1 MNPSSDPSRNSIM
14 GEFMPKF
21 FSLLKEGISK
31 EQLRKDILAG
41 LIVGVVALPLA
52 IAFAIASGV
61 SPEKGLI
68 TAIIGGLVVSLFG
81 GSRVQIGGPTG
92 AFIIIVFGIV
102 QKYGIEGLTVA
113 TFMAGFLIMLMGFLR
128 AGQLLKYFPHT
139 LVVGFTAGIAVVIFS
154 TQVKDLF
161 GLDIADVPAD
171 FVEKWVVL
179 VTNLSTIDPVAT
191 TLGIVSMVL
200 SLYLSRFTKVI
211 PGPLAAILICTAAVY
226 FLDLPVETIGSRFG
240 AISASIPMPEFH
252 FVDMATMRELIQPA
266 IAIAL
271 LGGIESLLSAV
282 VADGMIG
289 GRHRSNMELVAQGG
303 ANVLSSMFGGIPVT
317 GAIAR
322 TATNVKNGGRT
333 PISGI
338 VHALTLLVIMLVAAP
353 LAGLV
358 PMACLAGILVVVA
371 YNMGEWSYFR
381 NAIKGNR
388 YDLAVL
394 LVTFG
399 ITVLFDLVLAIE
411 VGMVLAAF
419 IFMKRMA
426 DVTDLQPAIS
436 EGSGSTT
443 REVSEELK
451 HLPKDIQVFEITG
464 PLFFGAALRFQ
475 QVLAEMNDKHRVV
488 VLRMKYVPLIDATG
502 IKRLEDIVKGMHARK
517 RTVYLTGITPPVLH
531 ELEQHAWF
539 TPELHA
545 EDLAEVLRRRNVA
558 AESKKGSST

>member
-1 MNPSSDPSRNSIM
+1 MKDRHHTGRAGGNGPSEE
-14 GEFMPKF
+14 GFTPKF
-21 FSLLKEGISK
+21 FSLLRDGIST
-31 EQLRKDILAG
+31 EQLKKDLIAG
-41 LIVGVVALPLA
+41 IVVGIVALPLA

-102 QKYGIEGLTVA
+102 QEYGIEGLTVA

-161 GLDIADVPAD
+161 GLQVAEVPAG
-171 FVEKWVVL
+171 FIEKWAVL
-179 VTNLSTIDPVAT
+179 GAHFGTIDPVAT
-191 TLGIVSMVL
+191 TLGVVSILL
-200 SLYLSRFTKVI
+200 SLYLSRLTKVI
-211 PGPLAAILICTAAVY
+211 PGPMAAIVVCTAAVH
-226 FLDLPVETIGSRFG
+226 FMHLPVETIGSRFG
-240 AISASIPMPEFH
+240 AISSSIPMPQFH
-252 FVDMATMRELIQPA
+252 MVDLATMRELIQPA

-353 LAGLV
+353 LAGMV

-371 YNMGEWSYFR
+371 WNMGEWSYFR

-426 DVTDLQPAIS
+426 DVTDLQPAIA
-436 EGSGSTT
+436 EGTGSST
-443 REVSEELK
+443 REVDRELK
-451 HLPKDIQVFEITG
+451 DLPKDIQVFEITG

-475 QVLAEMNDKHRVV
+475 QVLAEINDKHRIV

-502 IKRLEDIVKGMHARK
+502 VKRLEDMVNGMRSRK
-517 RTVYLTGITPPVLH
+517 RTVYLTDLVPAVLH
-531 ELEQHAWF
+531 ELEQHPWF

-545 EDLAEVLRRRNVA
+545 KDLAEVLRRRN
-558 AESKKGSST
+558 G

>member
-1 MNPSSDPSRNSIM
+1 MEREGGNRPLSEASLV
-14 GEFMPKF
+14 PKF
-21 FSLLKEGISK
+21 FSLWKEGIST
-31 EQLRKDILAG
+31 EQVKKDIMAG
-41 LIVGVVALPLA
+41 VIVGIVALPLA

-102 QKYGIEGLTVA
+102 HKYGIEGLTVA
-113 TFMAGFLIMLMGFLR
+113 TFMAGFLMMILGFLR

-161 GLDIADVPAD
+161 GLQIAEVPAGFLD
-171 FVEKWVVL
+171 KWAVL
-179 VTNLSTIDPVAT
+179 GSHFHTIDPVAT
-191 TLGIVSMVL
+191 ILGIVSVLL
-200 SLYLSRFTKVI
+200 SLYLSRVIKAI
-211 PGPLAAILICTAAVY
+211 PGPMAAIVVCTAASY
-226 FLDLPVETIGSRFG
+226 FLKLNVETIGSRFG
-240 AISASIPMPEFH
+240 AISASIPMPELH
-252 FVDMATMRELIQPA
+252 RVSLSTMRDLIQPA

-271 LGGIESLLSAV
+271 LGSIESLLSAV

-353 LAGLV
+353 LAGMV

-371 YNMGEWSYFR
+371 WNMGEWSYFR
-381 NAIKGNR
+381 NALKGNR

-426 DVTDLQPAIS
+426 DVTDLQPALA

-443 REVSEELK
+443 REVGRELK
-451 HLPKDIQVFEITG
+451 ELEVPKDIQVFEITG

-475 QVLAEMNDKHRVV
+475 QVLAEINDKHRVV

-502 IKRLEDIVKGMHARK
+502 VKRIEDIVKGMQARK
-517 RTVYLTGITPPVLH
+517 RKVYLTDIGPSVLV
-531 ELEQHAWF
+531 ELEQHPWF

-545 EDLAEVLRRRNVA
+545 KDLAEVIRRH
-558 AESKKGSST
+558 KG

>member
-1 MNPSSDPSRNSIM
+1 MSSGFRQWIAGGDVPSEDS
-14 GEFMPKF
+14 FVPKL
-21 FSLLKEGISK
+21 FSLWKDGISK
-31 EQLRKDILAG
+31 DQLKQDVIAG
-41 LIVGVVALPLA
+41 VVVGIVALPLA

-92 AFIIIVFGIV
+92 AFIIIVFGII

-161 GLDIADVPAD
+161 GLTIAEVPAG
-171 FVEKWVVL
+171 FLEKWSVL
-179 VTNLSTIDPVAT
+179 GAHFGSLDPIAT
-191 TLGIVSMVL
+191 TIGIVSILL

-211 PGPLAAILICTAAVY
+211 PGPMAAILVCTAAVY
-226 FLDLPVETIGSRFG
+226 FLQLPVDTIGSRFG
-240 AISASIPMPEFH
+240 AISSTFPMPQFH
-252 FVDMATMRELIQPA
+252 FVDLATMRELIQPA

-271 LGGIESLLSAV
+271 LGSIESLLSAV

-333 PISGI
+333 PISGV

-371 YNMGEWSYFR
+371 WNMGEWSYFR

-426 DVTDLQPAIS
+426 DVTDLKPALGG
-436 EGSGSTT
+436 EGSTT
-443 REVSEELK
+443 HMVNEELK
-451 HLPKDIQVFEITG
+451 DLPKDILVFEITG

-475 QVLAEMNDKHRVV
+475 QVMAEINDKHRVV

-502 IKRLEDIVKGMHARK
+502 VKRLEDMVRSMRTRK
-517 RTVYLTGITPPVLH
+517 RMVYLTDIVPQVLL
-531 ELEQHAWF
+531 ELEKHPWF
-539 TPELHA
+539 TPELYA
-545 EDLAEVLRRRNVA
+545 ADLAEVLRRR
-558 AESKKGSST
+558 GG

>member
-1 MNPSSDPSRNSIM
+1 
-14 GEFMPKF
+14 
-21 FSLLKEGISK
+21 
-31 EQLRKDILAG
+31 
-41 LIVGVVALPLA
+41 
-52 IAFAIASGV
+52 
-61 SPEKGLI
+61 
-68 TAIIGGLVVSLFG
+68 
-81 GSRVQIGGPTG
+81 
-92 AFIIIVFGIV
+92 
-102 QKYGIEGLTVA
+102 
-113 TFMAGFLIMLMGFLR
+113 
-128 AGQLLKYFPHT
+128 
-139 LVVGFTAGIAVVIFS
+139 S

-161 GLDIADVPAD
+161 GLQIAEVPAD
-171 FVEKWVVL
+171 FLEKWAVFGAHF
-179 VTNLSTIDPVAT
+179 STIDPMAT
-191 TLGIVSMVL
+191 TLGLVSIVL

-240 AISASIPMPEFH
+240 AISATIPMPQLH
-252 FVDMATMRELIQPA
+252 LVDMATMRELIQPA

-338 VHALTLLVIMLVAAP
+338 VHALTLLVIMIVAAP

-426 DVTDLQPAIS
+426 DVTDLKPAIA
-436 EGSGSTT
+436 EGTGSTT

-451 HLPKDIQVFEITG
+451 DLPKDIQVFEITG

-475 QVLAEMNDKHRVV
+475 QVLSELNDNHRVV

-502 IKRLEDIVKGMHARK
+502 VKRLEDMVQGMQAKK
-517 RTVYLTGITPPVLH
+517 RTVYLTDITPPVMH

-539 TPELHA
+539 TPDLHA
-545 EDLAEVLRRRNVA
+545 EDLSEVLRRWK
-558 AESKKGSST
+558 E

>member
-1 MNPSSDPSRNSIM
+1 MKQWLRLIGLGSARSPEE
-14 GEFMPKF
+14 GFTPKL
-21 FSLLKEGISK
+21 FSLLKDGISHAQIK
-31 EQLRKDILAG
+31 KDILAG
-41 LIVGVVALPLA
+41 VIVGVVALPLA

-92 AFIIIVFGIV
+92 AFIILVFGIV
-102 QKYGIEGLTVA
+102 QQHGIEGLTVA

-128 AGQLLKYFPHT
+128 AGQLLKFFPHT

-161 GLDIADVPAD
+161 GLRIEEVPAD
-171 FVEKWVVL
+171 FLEKWAVL
-179 VTNLSTIDPVAT
+179 IAHAPTIDPVAT
-191 TLGIVSMVL
+191 ALGVVAILL
-200 SLYLSRFTKVI
+200 SLFLSRFTKVI
-211 PGPLAAILICTAAVY
+211 PGPLAAILVCTAAVH
-226 FLDLPVETIGSRFG
+226 FLQLPVETIGSRFG
-240 AISASIPMPEFH
+240 AISAELPRPQWH
-252 FVDMATMRELIQPA
+252 WVDMATVRELVQPA

-303 ANVLSSMFGGIPVT
+303 ANVMSAVFGGIPVT

-338 VHALTLLVIMLVAAP
+338 VHALTLLAIMLVAAP

-371 YNMGEWSYFR
+371 WNMGEWSYFR
-381 NAIKGNR
+381 NAVKGNR
-388 YDLAVL
+388 YDLTVL
-394 LVTFG
+394 LVTFA

-426 DVTDLQPAIS
+426 DVTDLRPAMG
-436 EGSGSTT
+436 EGPASTT
-443 REVSEELK
+443 RAVAEELK
-451 HLPKDIQVFEITG
+451 DLPKDIQVFEITG

-475 QVLAEMNDKHRVV
+475 QVLSEINDKHRTV
-488 VLRMKYVPLIDATG
+488 VLRMRHVPMIDATG
-502 IKRLEDIVKGMHARK
+502 VKRLQDMVAGMRSGRRQVILTDIA
-517 RTVYLTGITPPVLH
+517 PEVLQ
-531 ELEQHAWF
+531 ELQQEPWF
-539 TPELHA
+539 TTEVHA
-545 EDLAEVLRRRNVA
+545 QDLAEVLRRRN
-558 AESKKGSST
+558 G

>member
-1 MNPSSDPSRNSIM
+1 MSALKMEREGGNRPLSEASLV
-14 GEFMPKF
+14 PKF
-21 FSLLKEGISK
+21 FSLWKEGIST
-31 EQLRKDILAG
+31 EQVKKDIMAG
-41 LIVGVVALPLA
+41 VIVGIVALPLA

-102 QKYGIEGLTVA
+102 HKYGIEGLTVA
-113 TFMAGFLIMLMGFLR
+113 TFMAGFLMMILGFLR

-161 GLDIADVPAD
+161 GLQIAEVPAG
-171 FVEKWVVL
+171 FIEKWAVL
-179 VTNLSTIDPVAT
+179 GAHFGTIDPVAT
-191 TLGIVSMVL
+191 SLGVVSILL
-200 SLYLSRFTKVI
+200 SLYLSRLTKVI
-211 PGPLAAILICTAAVY
+211 PGPMAAIVVCTAAVH
-226 FLDLPVETIGSRFG
+226 FMHLPVETIGSRFG
-240 AISASIPMPEFH
+240 AISSSIPMPQLH
-252 FVDMATMRELIQPA
+252 MVDLATMRELIQPA

-353 LAGLV
+353 LAGMV

-371 YNMGEWSYFR
+371 WNMGEWSYFR
-381 NAIKGNR
+381 NALKGNR

-426 DVTDLQPAIS
+426 DVTDLQPALA

-443 REVSEELK
+443 REVGRELK
-451 HLPKDIQVFEITG
+451 ELEVPKDIQVFEITG

-475 QVLAEMNDKHRVV
+475 QVLAEINDKHRVV

-502 IKRLEDIVKGMHARK
+502 VKRIEDIVKGMQARK
-517 RTVYLTGITPPVLH
+517 RKVYLTDIGPSVLV
-531 ELEQHAWF
+531 ELEQHPWF

-545 EDLAEVLRRRNVA
+545 KDLAEVIRRH
-558 AESKKGSST
+558 KG

>member
-1 MNPSSDPSRNSIM
+1 MNSPAPAKQGGGKEPS
-14 GEFMPKF
+14 EFGFTPKLY
-21 FSLLKEGISK
+21 SLWKDGISK
-31 EQLRKDILAG
+31 EQLKKDIIAG
-41 LIVGVVALPLA
+41 VVVGIVALPLA

-68 TAIIGGLVVSLFG
+68 TAIIGGLVVSLLG

-102 QKYGIEGLTVA
+102 NKYGIEGLTLA

-161 GLDIADVPAD
+161 GLQIAEVPAGFLD
-171 FVEKWVVL
+171 KWAVL
-179 VTNLSTIDPVAT
+179 GSHFNTLDPVAT
-191 TLGIVSMVL
+191 TLGIVSVVL
-200 SLYLSRFTKVI
+200 SLYLSRVTKVI
-211 PGPLAAILICTAAVY
+211 PGPMAAILVCTAAVY
-226 FLDLPVETIGSRFG
+226 FMKLPVETIGSRFG
-240 AISASIPMPEFH
+240 AISASIPMPKLH
-252 FVDMATMRELIQPA
+252 LVDMATMRELIQPA

-371 YNMGEWSYFR
+371 WNMGEWSYFR
-381 NAIKGNR
+381 NAVKGNR

-426 DVTDLQPAIS
+426 DVTELHPALAES
-436 EGSGSTT
+436 TGSTT
-443 REVSEELK
+443 REVDRELK
-451 HLPKDIQVFEITG
+451 DLPKDIQVFEITG

-475 QVLAEMNDKHRVV
+475 QVLAEINDKHRVV

-502 IKRLEDIVKGMHARK
+502 VKRIEDIVKGMQARK
-517 RTVYLTGITPPVLH
+517 RTVYLTDIGPSVLE

-545 EDLAEVLRRRNVA
+545 KDLAEVLRRHN
-558 AESKKGSST
+558 G

>member
-1 MNPSSDPSRNSIM
+1 MNSPRSTKQAGGRPPSED
-14 GEFMPKF
+14 GFTPKL
-21 FSLLKEGISK
+21 FSLWKEGISR
-31 EQLRKDILAG
+31 EQLKKDILAG

-68 TAIIGGLVVSLFG
+68 TAIIGGLVVSIFG

-161 GLDIADVPAD
+161 GLQIAEVPAD
-171 FVEKWVVL
+171 FLEKWAVFGAHF
-179 VTNLSTIDPVAT
+179 STIDPMAT
-191 TLGIVSMVL
+191 TLGLVSIVL

-240 AISASIPMPEFH
+240 AISASIPMPQLH
-252 FVDMATMRELIQPA
+252 LVDMATMRELIQPA

-338 VHALTLLVIMLVAAP
+338 VHALTLLVIMIVAAP

-426 DVTDLQPAIS
+426 DVTDLKPAIA
-436 EGSGSTT
+436 EGTGSTT

-451 HLPKDIQVFEITG
+451 DLPKDIQVFEITG

-475 QVLAEMNDKHRVV
+475 QVLSELNDNHRVV

-502 IKRLEDIVKGMHARK
+502 VKRLEDMVQGMQAKK
-517 RTVYLTGITPPVLH
+517 RTVYLTDITPPVMH

-539 TPELHA
+539 TPDLHA
-545 EDLAEVLRRRNVA
+545 EDLSEVLRRWK
-558 AESKKGSST
+558 E